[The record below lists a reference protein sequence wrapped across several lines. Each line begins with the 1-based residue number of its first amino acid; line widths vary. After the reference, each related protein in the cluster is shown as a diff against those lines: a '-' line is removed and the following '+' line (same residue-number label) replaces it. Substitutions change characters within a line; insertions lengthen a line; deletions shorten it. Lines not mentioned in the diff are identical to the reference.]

1 MDEKRLHAKL
11 RQLLTCANSSHPMSD
26 PNWPAVSLC
35 IPTFR
40 RPEGLRKL
48 LSHVAALTYPGPLSV
63 VVVDND
69 GDQRAG
75 DAVVRDIQPQ
85 FPFPLS
91 GVVEPRPGQTY
102 AYNTGFATA
111 ARRPATDYVAVLDD
125 DEFPAPNWLTEM
137 IATAVRCQADIVGG
151 PVFPVFDDP
160 EHWLAKSDLYAP
172 YRYATGPVDMIYG
185 AGSMVIRRD
194 VLDQYLDEP
203 FSHAFAFTGGSDLDF
218 FVRCR
223 RDGRSFAWA
232 DEAHVFETTP
242 RSRTT
247 TRWLLLRYFRKGS
260 EAGRLDRLYPSGHGA
275 ALRRWVSGA
284 GLVGYGAAA
293 AVLTAWRGRAAIMG
307 KLLLVARGMGRLA
320 AEFDILYEGY
330 RPPGAATEA
339 VVPTNS
345 TKAPRE

>member
-1 MDEKRLHAKL
+1 
-11 RQLLTCANSSHPMSD
+11 LL
-26 PNWPAVSLC
+26 
-35 IPTFR
+35 
-40 RPEGLRKL
+40 
-48 LSHVAALTYPGPLSV
+48 
-63 VVVDND
+63 
-69 GDQRAG
+69 
-75 DAVVRDIQPQ
+75 
-85 FPFPLS
+85 

-125 DEFPAPNWLTEM
+125 DEFPTPQWLTEM
-137 IATAVRCQADIVGG
+137 IATAIRFHADIVGG

-160 EHWLAKSDLYAP
+160 DHWLAKTSLYAP
-172 YRYATGPVDMIYG
+172 KRYITGPVDMIYG

-194 VLDQYLDEP
+194 VLEQYLDEP

-260 EAGRLDRLYPSGHGA
+260 EATRIDRLYSSGHKT
-275 ALRRWVSGA
+275 ALRRWASGV
-284 GLVGYGAAA
+284 GLIGFGLST
-293 AVLTAWRGRAAIMG
+293 AVLTAWGGRASIMA

-320 AEFDILYEGY
+320 AEFNFFYEEY
-330 RPPGAATEA
+330 RSPTAANEA
-339 VVPTNS
+339 VRPKGA
-345 TKAPRE
+345 TKAPLE